1 MKIVHFIHKPF
12 LAGAQRA
19 SLDILKS
26 ININEN
32 DLYLIYA
39 DDMSFDLSL
48 RNDFVSEFEKYG
60 IKTIPLK
67 TMAQK
72 IGFKDVFTIIE
83 LWKILSRIKPDII
96 NTISSKPFFIGGIVS
111 FLLKIP
117 IRIHTIQGL
126 SWYKSTPYFKRNFR
140 YFLECI
146 SMLFFNKIVFVNKY
160 YQQFFPFMKSK
171 FVQIPNGKNFI
182 ELLNNTKKNT
192 SEIINVLFVG
202 RLDFQKDPLTLLK
215 SFEYFISN
223 YKGTKKV
230 ILEVV
235 GDGPDRHELEK
246 YVFDSKILSNNVIFH
261 GWSNSVDSFFEVAD
275 IFISTPRYEAF
286 GFVFIEAGNYNLPV
300 IATNVEGVPEVVSNN
315 HGGILCDR
323 YDFISLGKAL
333 LDLCDNENK
342 RIEMG
347 IFHGKYCRDKFNS
360 SKVSKLYHTVYFN
373 H

>member
-26 ININEN
+26 INANEN

-39 DDMSFDLSL
+39 DDTSFDLSL
-48 RNDFVSEFEKYG
+48 RNDFILEFEKYG

-67 TMAQK
+67 SMTQK
-72 IGFKDVFTIIE
+72 IGFNDIFTIIE
-83 LWKILSRIKPDII
+83 LWKVLSNVKPDII
-96 NTISSKPFFIGGIVS
+96 NTISSKPFFIGGFVS
-111 FLLKIP
+111 FFLKIP

-126 SWYKSTPYFKRNFR
+126 SWYKSTPYFQRNFR
-140 YFLECI
+140 YFLEYF
-146 SMLFFNKIVFVNKY
+146 SMLFFTKIVFVNKY
-160 YQQFFPFMKSK
+160 YQQFFPLLKHK
-171 FVQIPNGKNFI
+171 FIQIPNGKNFI
-182 ELLNNTKKNT
+182 EVYNNTKNDAPD
-192 SEIINVLFVG
+192 IINVLFVG

-223 YKGTKKV
+223 YNGIKKV
-230 ILEVV
+230 ILEIV
-235 GDGPDRHELEK
+235 GDGPDRPELEK
-246 YVFDSKILSNNVIFH
+246 YVFDSKILNNNVIFH

-286 GFVFIEAGNYNLPV
+286 GFVFIEAGYYNLPI
-300 IATNVEGVPEVVSNN
+300 IATNVEGVPEVVSHNM
-315 HGGILCDR
+315 GGILCNR

-333 LDLCDNENK
+333 LDLCENEQK
-342 RIEMG
+342 RKKMG
-347 IFHGKYCRDKFNS
+347 VFHGNYCRDKFSS
-360 SKVSKLYHTVYFN
+360 SKVSKLYHTLYFN